1 MAEEENEN
9 ETTDDMSEGEDGEDE
24 QGSGKKKLIIIIAVV
39 VLLLGGGGAAAYF
52 TGMLDDILG
61 VEIDCENIEEGEPHF
76 VECEAKR
83 IAEEGEGANS
93 DGPGEFYEVP
103 NLIVN
108 LNTTGRQPRFLK
120 ISIQLEVDSERDVA
134 DLEKIA
140 PRVID
145 HFQTYLRELRIEDL
159 RGSSGIYRLRMELLS
174 RVSAAAPDIHVRD
187 VLFQEILIQ

>member
-1 MAEEENEN
+1 MAEEEIEN
-9 ETTDDMSEGEDGEDE
+9 ETTDDMSEGEEGEEE
-24 QGSGKKKLIIIIAVV
+24 QGSGKKKLIIIVAVV

-61 VEIDCENIEEGEPHF
+61 VEIDCEHIEEGEPHF

-83 IAEEGEGANS
+83 IAEGGDANS

-120 ISIQLEVDSERDVA
+120 ISIQLEVDSEGDVA

-140 PRVID
+140 PRIID